1 MIDKKTVEHIAE
13 LARLN
18 LTEDEEEKFAKE
30 LSKILEAFSEIKQAN
45 TGNIKP
51 SFQPIEVKNV
61 LREDKPEE
69 SLSQEDALAN
79 AEQKEDK
86 LFKGPK
92 AV

>member
-30 LSKILEAFSEIKQAN
+30 LSKILEAFSEIKQVN
-45 TGNIKP
+45 TENVKP
-51 SFQPIEVKNV
+51 SFQPIEIKNV
-61 LREDKPEE
+61 LREDRPEE

-79 AEQKEDK
+79 AEQKEEK
-86 LFKGPK
+86 FFKGPR
-92 AV
+92 AI